1 MSSGETIILM
11 GVGGGFILLG
21 IIMLLWGRYEEKRLF
36 DALAEKRD
44 LREFSLNHV
53 DSPQPGALRIGG
65 WIAIALGALLLL
77 VGIILRFTTC
87 PLT

>member
-36 DALAEKRD
+36 EALAEKRD

-65 WIAIALGALLLL
+65 WISIALGALLLL
-77 VGIILRFTTC
+77 GGIILRFTT
-87 PLT
+87 

>member
-11 GVGGGFILLG
+11 GVGGGFLLLG
-21 IIMLLWGRYEEKRLF
+21 IIAILWGRYEEKRLF

-65 WIAIALGALLLL
+65 WIAIALGMLLLL
-77 VGIILRFTTC
+77 VGIIFRFTT
-87 PLT
+87 

>member
-1 MSSGETIILM
+1 MSPNDTIILM
-11 GVGGGFILLG
+11 GAGGGFILLG
-21 IIMLLWGRYEEKRLF
+21 IIGILWGRYEEKRLF

-65 WIAIALGALLLL
+65 WISIALGALLLL
-77 VGIILRFTTC
+77 VGVILRFTT
-87 PLT
+87 

>member
-1 MSSGETIILM
+1 MSSGEAIILM

-21 IIMLLWGRYEEKRLF
+21 IIAILWGRYEEKRLF

-65 WIAIALGALLLL
+65 WISIALGALLLL
-77 VGIILRFTTC
+77 VGIILRFTT
-87 PLT
+87 